1 MEFPTPQLNIEF
13 ILTKKKKNSLNLPQW
28 SSELLNS
35 ILEFIINSIKSLKL
49 NGVFHSSIKF
59 WVYF

>member
-13 ILTKKKKNSLNLPQW
+13 ILTKKENTLNLPQW
-28 SSELLNS
+28 SSELPNS
-35 ILEFIINSIKSLKL
+35 ILEFIVNSIKSLKL